1 MRLTILR
8 KDLLVALKL
17 AVAATDA
24 KATIPILSHVLIAYS
39 KGSLVI
45 TGTDSEIQTSTCVPM
60 TDSIDGSD
68 YGAITVPARKLFD
81 IVKQLPADAE
91 ITIIENNNTN
101 TGIEL
106 RSGKSKFKLQSLS
119 ADDFPAA
126 PVVDADSGTVFQL
139 PSELLANAIKNIAYA
154 MPNNDARYYLNGV
167 FLELHDEGINCVATD
182 GHRLAAVESDAVM
195 FPTDEF
201 PNRRS
206 VILPCK
212 LINEL
217 KGMLDSEESIE
228 VSIDESHIQIN
239 VSTHLTITSKLIDG
253 KYPDW
258 HGVLPRCRLLVTAD
272 LARLV
277 RALQQAKILSN
288 EKYRGVRLALST
300 DKLVITGS
308 NPDQEESEIELTVG
322 YQGEPFEIGF
332 NVDYLLS
339 ALETFNVS
347 EVYLKFIDGNSSCLI
362 QGDLEDGKAIYHVIM
377 PMRL

>member
-1 MRLTILR
+1 MRLTIPR

-17 AVAATDA
+17 AVAAADA

-45 TGTDSEIQTSTCVPM
+45 TGTDSEIQTSTCVSMP
-60 TDSIDGSD
+60 DSIDESD
-68 YGAITVPARKLFD
+68 YGAITVPARKFFD

-91 ITIIENNNTN
+91 ITIIENNGTN
-101 TGIEL
+101 TGVEL

-126 PVVDADSGTVFQL
+126 PEVDADYGTVFQM

-154 MPNNDARYYLNGV
+154 MPSNDARYYLNGV
-167 FLELHDEGINCVATD
+167 FLELRDEGISCVATD
-182 GHRLAAVESDAVM
+182 GHRMAAVESDAVM

-201 PNRRS
+201 PNFRS
-206 VILPCK
+206 VILPYK
-212 LINEL
+212 FINEL
-217 KGMLDSEESIE
+217 KGMLDSEESVE
-228 VSIDESHIQIN
+228 VSIDESLIQIN
-239 VSTHLTITSKLIDG
+239 VSPHLKITSKLIDG

-258 HGVLPRCRLLVTAD
+258 RSVLPRCQLLITVD
-272 LARLV
+272 LAGLV
-277 RALQQAKILSN
+277 RALQQAKILSS
-288 EKYRGVRLALST
+288 EKYRGVRLVLST
-300 DKLVITGS
+300 DKLVITSS
-308 NPDQEESEIELTVG
+308 NPDQEVSEIELTVE

-339 ALETFNVS
+339 ALETFNASV
-347 EVYLKFIDGNSSCLI
+347 VCLKFIDGNSSCLI
-362 QGDLEDGKAIYHVIM
+362 QGDADGNGIYHVIM